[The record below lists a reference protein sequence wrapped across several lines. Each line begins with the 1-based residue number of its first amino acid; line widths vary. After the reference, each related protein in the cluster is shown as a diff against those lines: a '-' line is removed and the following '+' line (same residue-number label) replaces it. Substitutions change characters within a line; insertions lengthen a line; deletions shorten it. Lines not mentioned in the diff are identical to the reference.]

1 MNSSWPFYA
10 RFALI
15 LLIIWLLLY
24 GIYIGQDIL
33 LPFGFAF
40 LIAILLQPV
49 EKLFLR
55 LKLPRVIAILTS
67 LLIAFIFLFSLVS
80 FISQQIS
87 SFVSDVP
94 AIERNLS
101 HVFDDV
107 QSWVSNTF
115 HFSRQQQQQVIDQ
128 AKGKNADTTTA
139 IATGTL
145 SILTTSLLSLTL
157 VPIYVFL
164 FLYYRNHLLLFIIHL
179 FGEKHAPRVSKA
191 IMEIRG
197 VMRHYVTGLLI
208 ETSCVAVLNCVGLF
222 LIGSPYA
229 ILLGLIGAI
238 LNLIPYIGGL
248 IAVALTGIII
258 LSNTGNTYMML
269 ESIGVYMIVQFIDNN
284 FFVPRIIG
292 SSVQLNA
299 LFSIVAVLIGGALC
313 GVGGMFL
320 SIPFMAVFKVVCDHV
335 DDLKPWGMLLGD
347 AESARWQILRF
358 RSMKIVKK
366 KNTTENVN
374 KKAI

>member
-1 MNSSWPFYA
+1 MNSSWPFYT

-15 LLIIWLLLY
+15 LLIIWLILY
-24 GIYIGQDIL
+24 GVYIGQDIL

-55 LKLPRVIAILTS
+55 LKLPRVIAILTT
-67 LLIAFIFLFSLVS
+67 LLLAFIFLFSLVT
-80 FISQQIS
+80 FILQQVS

-101 HVFDDV
+101 HFFNDV
-107 QSWVSNTF
+107 QSWVSRTF
-115 HFSRQQQQQVIDQ
+115 NFSRQQQQEVIGQ
-128 AKGKNADTTTA
+128 AKGKNVDTTTA
-139 IATGTL
+139 IATGTIN
-145 SILTTSLLSLTL
+145 ILTTSLLSLTL

-179 FGEKHAPRVSKA
+179 FGEKHASRVSKA

-248 IAVALTGIII
+248 IAVA
-258 LSNTGNTYMML
+258 
-269 ESIGVYMIVQFIDNN
+269 
-284 FFVPRIIG
+284 
-292 SSVQLNA
+292 
-299 LFSIVAVLIGGALC
+299 
-313 GVGGMFL
+313 
-320 SIPFMAVFKVVCDHV
+320 
-335 DDLKPWGMLLGD
+335 
-347 AESARWQILRF
+347 
-358 RSMKIVKK
+358 
-366 KNTTENVN
+366 
-374 KKAI
+374 